1 MAIFIIMIEKA
12 EYNLILKGLS
22 IKGIPK
28 NDIVC
33 CYIADYLYGPSEID
47 FGHIPIEDLKRAKE
61 NGLIFVSI
69 PKIKKTSDFTP
80 QIYDKYV
87 KYIQWK
93 IKYIQMKNK
102 MSVID
107 KDFE

>member
-1 MAIFIIMIEKA
+1 MIEKA

-33 CYIADYLYGPSEID
+33 CYIVDYLHAPSKID
-47 FGHIPIEDLKRAKE
+47 FGHIPIENLKRVKE